1 VKAPFIFPKFPRA
14 SLLAAADH
22 PHLQIRPTR
31 KLQMRYGFQQLAHGP
46 FHDLDE
52 DEEDNELGDNDRH
65 GYVR

>member
-1 VKAPFIFPKFPRA
+1 
-14 SLLAAADH
+14 
-22 PHLQIRPTR
+22 
-31 KLQMRYGFQQLAHGP
+31 MRCELHGP

>member
-1 VKAPFIFPKFPRA
+1 
-14 SLLAAADH
+14 
-22 PHLQIRPTR
+22 
-31 KLQMRYGFQQLAHGP
+31 MRYETLRLAYGP